1 VIRVERSWDPV
12 AGPIET
18 RAGERSV
25 PIALVVRRELTAD
38 RLRTSR
44 DGDALVFGRT
54 ETQPFFA
61 STVRARALK
70 ARG

>member
-1 VIRVERSWDPV
+1 
-12 AGPIET
+12 
-18 RAGERSV
+18 V